1 MYIAR
6 SPPKHGDRCM
16 IQALVKLDS
25 WQSIES
31 YDKQGRPL
39 HLTEAQKKEYGAIQ
53 PGECSFYG
61 ISAERAGV
69 RWGMAGIGACLSSRT
84 RT

>member
-39 HLTEAQKKEYGAIQ
+39 HLTEAQKKEYGTIQ
-53 PGECSFYG
+53 PGECSFCG
-61 ISAERAGV
+61 VFAKWPGV
-69 RWGMAGIGACLSSRT
+69 RWAGIGACLSIRMDT
-84 RT
+84 

>member
-39 HLTEAQKKEYGAIQ
+39 HLTEAQKKEYGTIQ
-53 PGECSFYG
+53 PGECFLVCKTG
-61 ISAERAGV
+61 RREGG
-69 RWGMAGIGACLSSRT
+69 WGMGKIGTCLSPYT